1 VPPTALLTVF
11 SHGFSIRNRS
21 TAANFGYLS
30 MIILMVGTVF
40 ILDPFMWLENEY
52 SIAKSRFGRIPARGL
67 RQVVFSGCFE
77 ENSEGLQRGLR

>member
-1 VPPTALLTVF
+1 MSSVCSSRLRVRTLTGLSNEIPPISQRRRVPPTALLTVF

-52 SIAKSRFGRIPARGL
+52 SIA
-67 RQVVFSGCFE
+67 
-77 ENSEGLQRGLR
+77 